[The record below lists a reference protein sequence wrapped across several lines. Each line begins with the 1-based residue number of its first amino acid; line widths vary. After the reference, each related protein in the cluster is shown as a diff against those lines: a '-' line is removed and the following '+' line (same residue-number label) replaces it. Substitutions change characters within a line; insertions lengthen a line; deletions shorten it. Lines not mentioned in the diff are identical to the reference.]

1 MCPAVTPT
9 LLAALLTAG
18 SMPAFAQLAAPA
30 SAATSSPAIAST
42 AGPAPK
48 LSAADQ
54 KRVEAIQQYQHDL
67 VSVVA
72 LRADPDYLLGAAILA
87 RPFKAQTQ
95 GLDFDS
101 LSQRAATAPNAG
113 AAVEWVRLDL
123 CESKDDCPNA
133 KAYEFLKKNA
143 ADNAAV
149 WIVAMD
155 IAAEKKDTKAEQAAL
170 EKAAAAQTYD
180 DYYGKA
186 LAGVVKAVGVLP
198 PLADTM
204 QGAHDGQ
211 PDNGDGVRVLV
222 AVSATGNHLRP
233 NLKPVVDACD
243 KDAVAK
249 HHGTRQACLKL
260 AHTLTWGSSPIAR
273 AVGLHIQADL
283 EPAKKAENDQAARNV
298 AWQVHQYS
306 GLLQRALTDQS
317 LATQWLSAAGNGGT
331 ELSLM
336 LATLRANNIPTD
348 APADAAPAS
357 GASSGQ

>member
-1 MCPAVTPT
+1 MRPVVTPAI
-9 LLAALLTAG
+9 LAALIVAG
-18 SMPAFAQLAAPA
+18 SAPAAAQLAAPA
-30 SAATSSPAIAST
+30 SAATSSPAIVST

-54 KRVEAIQQYQHDL
+54 KRIEAIQQYQHDL
-67 VSVVA
+67 VNVVA
-72 LRADPDYLLGAAILA
+72 LRADADYLLGAAILA
-87 RPFKAQTQ
+87 RPFKNQTQ

-101 LSQRAATAPNAG
+101 LSQRAASAPNAG
-113 AAVEWVRLDL
+113 AAAEWVRLDL
-123 CESKDDCPNA
+123 CENKDDCPNA
-133 KAYEFLKKNA
+133 KAFEFLKKNA

-149 WIVAMD
+149 WIVALD
-155 IAAEKKDTKAEQAAL
+155 IAAEKKAAKAERAAL

-186 LAGVVKAVGVLP
+186 LAGVAKAVEVLP

-222 AVSATGNHLRP
+222 AANATGNHLRP
-233 NLKPVVDACD
+233 NLKPVVDACG

-249 HHGTRQACLKL
+249 HHDLREACLKL

-273 AVGLHIQADL
+273 AVGLHIQGELQPGKA
-283 EPAKKAENDQAARNV
+283 AENDQAARNV
-298 AWQVHQYS
+298 AWQVQAYS
-306 GLLQRALTDQS
+306 RLLQRALTDQT
-317 LATQWLSAAGNGGT
+317 LATQWLAAAANGGT

-348 APADAAPAS
+348 AAPAS
-357 GASSGQ
+357 GASSGR